1 MKKLILLG
9 LLLSSSQVAMAVNW
23 VNTGVTGEQ
32 KQIIWIDIDSIS
44 GYYFN
49 NYDKNNYYVTAWL
62 KFDYP
67 TSQKLRDGRS
77 YHQVKELWYFDCLAG
92 KSNYG
97 DVVFYASNGNLV
109 VSGKNNHL
117 STYSSSNWDRIVPD
131 TVADGLSKTT
141 CNFYNIKSAYQ
152 TK

>member
-67 TSQKLRDGRS
+67 IFSKTKRRS
-77 YHQVKELWYFDCLAG
+77 LI
-92 KSNYG
+92 
-97 DVVFYASNGNLV
+97 
-109 VSGKNNHL
+109 
-117 STYSSSNWDRIVPD
+117 SSSKGALV
-131 TVADGLSKTT
+131 
-141 CNFYNIKSAYQ
+141 F
-152 TK
+152 